1 MKVASRLNGVSLP
14 RLVTMG
20 TPDEMLS
27 LNAIMTE
34 PGTTAVASRTFYC
47 VPGSV
52 NSVAGPTNLAHSTE
66 HTLPRRE
73 NSMAGPGDARPVSG
87 GSHRGPDNRPRLSG
101 DRVPGP
107 SP

>member
-14 RLVTMG
+14 RLVTIG
-20 TPDEMLS
+20 TPDEVLS

-34 PGTTAVASRTFYC
+34 PGTTAVASRTSYC

-52 NSVAGPTNLAHSTE
+52 NSVAGPANLAHSTE
-66 HTLPRRE
+66 HTLPGPE
-73 NSMAGPGDARPVSG
+73 NPMAGSDDARPVSG
-87 GSHRGPDNRPRLSG
+87 GSYRGPDHRPRLSG
-101 DRVPGP
+101 DRGPGP